1 MKQLAVGMTFNY
13 LNYYMKMKRQN
24 KHSTVKLWILYQ
36 SLPTFC
42 FVTLSK
48 VFSVHIFCLEVTK
61 YGKVSWIFYERL
73 SVRSINSSLPLPNKY
88 LSQILNVAR
97 CTKIEKRFW
106 LACIMHVLATFLLAT
121 IVNYYACFSR
131 LFLIQT
137 DFQDQTQFWMWRRY
151 ETHGNKSNKVKFRVI
166 GVLKLLIHSR
176 HCFFFRL
183 NCVLLRYFRIHSF
196 HQDHAVAASCLPS
209 KILHT

>member
-1 MKQLAVGMTFNY
+1 
-13 LNYYMKMKRQN
+13 MKRQN

-73 SVRSINSSLPLPNKY
+73 SVRNINSSLPLPNKY

-106 LACIMHVLATFLLAT
+106 LACIMHVLATFLLP
-121 IVNYYACFSR
+121 IIGNYYACFSW
-131 LFLIQT
+131 LFLIHT
-137 DFQDQTQFWMWRRY
+137 DFQIQFWIWQRY
-151 ETHGNKSNKVKFRVI
+151 ETHGNKSNKVKFIVI
-166 GVLKLLIHSR
+166 VLKLVIHSL
-176 HCFFFRL
+176 FFF
-183 NCVLLRYFRIHSF
+183 F
-196 HQDHAVAASCLPS
+196 D
-209 KILHT
+209 